1 MELYKNQPKSVSNRR
16 KTEKIIRTTGAKN
29 GGMIIMYIKKLF
41 TLFCSLLFSLAIM
54 PPSLTEALRTNAAAA
69 ALWPLPSEYTEIT
82 TYFDPNRNQGGLSGH
97 NAIDLPA
104 PQDTPIYAVADGICV
119 SSDWMGD
126 YGNLVILRHENLGI
140 YTFYAHCYFITAEAG
155 QTVSAGDVIAY
166 VGNTGASYGNHL
178 HYGICDRL
186 EGGYPTVT
194 YYDPMTYFTY
204 SMEQAP
210 EKPADPIAP
219 EEPEIPEIPEV
230 PEIPEAPEEPADC
243 ECSEEISGMYTTKNI
258 TTYLNVRSG
267 HSSDSGI
274 VGKILPGDIFEV
286 TKGNGKWAHVKIGD
300 ISGFCSMEYI
310 TPYVEKPEKT
320 SKMTISDPV
329 YPAGNVYH
337 GKPLDVGGIISSEL
351 PITRF
356 TGGIYEADGVTPVC
370 VVEKNPNSLTYNM
383 SGEFDNKMLFNE
395 LETGRYIYSVEAED
409 SSGKVFPIIFVYFNV
424 VEKVEKGDVNGDGVL
439 TVCDGVLLQKY
450 ILGIENLTDGQLKNA
465 DLSGD
470 SCVDIFDMV
479 MLRKILT
486 E

>member
-1 MELYKNQPKSVSNRR
+1 
-16 KTEKIIRTTGAKN
+16 
-29 GGMIIMYIKKLF
+29 MYIKKLF

-69 ALWPLPSEYTEIT
+69 ALWPLSSEYTEIT

-104 PQDTPIYAVADGICV
+104 PQDTPIYAVADGVCV

-140 YTFYAHCYFITAEAG
+140 YTFYAHCLFSAVSAG

-186 EGGYPTVT
+186 EGGYPAIT
-194 YYDPMTYFTY
+194 YYDPLTYFTY
-204 SMEQAP
+204 SMGQAP
-210 EKPADPIAP
+210 EMPADPIIP
-219 EEPEIPEIPEV
+219 EEPETPEIPEV
-230 PEIPEAPEEPADC
+230 PETPAIPEAPEKPAEC
-243 ECSEEISGMYTTKNI
+243 ECSEEYSGIYTTKNI

-267 HSSDSGI
+267 HSSDFNVI
-274 VGKILPGDIFEV
+274 GKIFPKDKVEV
-286 TKGNGKWAHVKIGD
+286 TKADGKWAHVKIGD

-310 TPYVEKPEKT
+310 TPYVEEPEKI
-320 SKMTISDPV
+320 SKMTIADPV
-329 YPAGNVYH
+329 YPAGTVYY
-337 GKPLDVGGIISSEL
+337 GKPLDIGGIISSEQ
-351 PITRF
+351 PITRL
-356 TGGIYEADGVTPVC
+356 TGGIYEVDGMTSVC
-370 VVEKNPNSLTYNM
+370 VVEDNPNSLDYDM
-383 SGEFDNKMLFNE
+383 SGKLNNEMLFDK
-395 LETGRYIYSVEAED
+395 LKIGKYIYSVEAED
-409 SSGKVFPIIFVYFNV
+409 SSGKVFPLIFVYFNV